1 MPTQTTAKNTKT
13 STRNA
18 AYQRTIRLDIREVTR
33 RMNAALGGTLV
44 SALAGSKDAKASHKW
59 AKEGGPQPRPEAVK
73 KLAFAYEQ
81 WQKVSDVE
89 GEHVA
94 RVWFI
99 GANPWLDY
107 DTPVNAIREDRLK
120 EVARAAQALV
130 DDSFSG

>member
-1 MPTQTTAKNTKT
+1 MATKT
-13 STRNA
+13 PTRNDA
-18 AYQRTIRLDIREVTR
+18 FHGTVRLDVREVTR
-33 RMNAALGGTLV
+33 RLNAALGGTLV
-44 SALAGSKDAKASHKW
+44 SALAGSKDAKSSHKW

-73 KLAFAYEQ
+73 RLTFAYEQ
-81 WQKVSDVE
+81 WQRVTEVE

-120 EVARAAQALV
+120 DVARAAQALI